1 MGKATVKVINLP
13 SLKVIRLKRVK
24 ISLHSVRKFTAVYGG
39 GEGGSWEKG
48 GRCLHHHVHTNV
60 GKFSRLF
67 IFAIIKQIT
76 FKLGDSTTWSMS
88 QVEKKTVKGSSN
100 NSFSYTVK
108 LWNFILGWKTQFH
121 LPVKPMNLSWLIVSN
136 QHTVVTCLKNQLVF
150 FRECYNTKPIFLFY

>member
-1 MGKATVKVINLP
+1 MKIINLP

-24 ISLHSVRKFTAVYGG
+24 ISLHSVRIFTAVYGG
-39 GEGGSWEKG
+39 GEGGSGQKG

-88 QVEKKTVKGSSN
+88 QVEKNRERV
-100 NSFSYTVK
+100 FQQ
-108 LWNFILGWKTQFH
+108 FIFVYNEVLKFH
-121 LPVKPMNLSWLIVSN
+121 SWLKNSIYFSSQANELIV
-136 QHTVVTCLKNQLVF
+136 TYRF
-150 FRECYNTKPIFLFY
+150 